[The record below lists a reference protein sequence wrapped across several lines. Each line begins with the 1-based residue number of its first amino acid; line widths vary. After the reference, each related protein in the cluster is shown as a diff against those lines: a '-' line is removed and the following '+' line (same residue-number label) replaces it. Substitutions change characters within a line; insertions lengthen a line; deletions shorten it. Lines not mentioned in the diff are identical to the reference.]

1 MFELYFEKFNE
12 RTPLSE
18 ADKAM
23 IASHLSVKKL
33 RKKQFLLQEGEVCAN
48 TMFVQKG
55 MLRAYT
61 IDENG
66 NEHITQFAP
75 EGWHIADLY
84 SFFTQETSVTYID
97 AVEDTEVVLITKENH
112 ETLLQQSRCYERFTR
127 KLITDAYIAL
137 QQRFNASLSSSPDMC
152 YGDFIEKYPDIAN
165 RVPQHM
171 IASYLGLT
179 PETLSR
185 VRRRMAKAK

>member
-1 MFELYFEKFNE
+1 MFDFYFEKFNE
-12 RTPLSE
+12 KAPVATT
-18 ADKAM
+18 DKAL
-23 IASHLSVKKL
+23 ISKHLSLKSLKK
-33 RKKQFLLQEGEVCAN
+33 KDILLQEGAVCKH
-48 TMFVQKG
+48 TFFVQKG

-66 NEHITQFAP
+66 NEHIVQFAP

-84 SFFTQETSVTYID
+84 SFFTEEPATLFID
-97 AVEDTEVVLITKENH
+97 AVEDSEIILIAKEDHEILLSQSHCYETFTRELITA
-112 ETLLQQSRCYERFTR
+112 
-127 KLITDAYIAL
+127 AYVAL
-137 QQRFNASLSSSPDMC
+137 QQRFNSSMSSSPDMC
-152 YGDFIEKYPDIAN
+152 YSDFMNRYPNIAN

-185 VRRRMAKAK
+185 VRRRIAKAK